1 MTVAIAARNRPPLR
15 GPTRAR
21 AAGRRS
27 KPMDSDARWEEII
40 EAASAIF
47 LKNGYEAT
55 SLQDI
60 ASAVGIL
67 KGSIYYYIK
76 AKEDLLFEI
85 VDRAQVQFL
94 ATLEEDATTEGA
106 SAPCPPLS
114 LHRPLDDTRTR
125 SSGNG
130 TPWPNGPST
139 VSTIGERLQLVIER
153 RDHFSDFV
161 KRIIVQG
168 VTEGAFDPKVD
179 VSLATIT
186 VFELLNRVH
195 QRVAPALRA
204 AFKARACPTGVPASS
219 SAAWAVPHWD
229 PAQGPLRPQA
239 GSPSSGSATR
249 RTALP
254 ATCRSI
260 RAAT

>member
-1 MTVAIAARNRPPLR
+1 MTGIRSPQPPPATP
-15 GPTRAR
+15 GPTRPR
-21 AAGRRS
+21 SAGRRS

-94 ATLEEDATTEGA
+94 ATLEEDAATEGA
-106 SAPCPPLS
+106 SAPTRLS
-114 LHRPLDDTRTR
+114 AFIHRWMTLNQKQREWNTVAER
-125 SSGNG
+125 SFDRL
-130 TPWPNGPST
+130 T
-139 VSTIGERLQLVIER
+139 GERLQLVIER
-153 RDHFSDFV
+153 RDHFSAFV
-161 KRIIVQG
+161 KRILVQG
-168 VTEGAFDPKVD
+168 VAEGAFDPGVD

-186 VFELLNRVH
+186 VFELLNHTNEWH
-195 QRVAPALRA
+195 QPEGRLSREGVADWYSQFIVRGL
-204 AFKARACPTGVPASS
+204 GG
-219 SAAWAVPHWD
+219 PHWD
-229 PAQGPLRPQA
+229 PRKDD
-239 GSPSSGSATR
+239 
-249 RTALP
+249 
-254 ATCRSI
+254 
-260 RAAT
+260 

>member
-1 MTVAIAARNRPPLR
+1 VTGIRSPQPPPAPA
-15 GPTRAR
+15 GPTRTR

-106 SAPCPPLS
+106 SAPARLS
-114 LHRPLDDTRTR
+114 AFIGRWMTLNQKQREWNTVAER
-125 SSGNG
+125 SFDRL
-130 TPWPNGPST
+130 T
-139 VSTIGERLQLVIER
+139 GERLQLVIER

-168 VTEGAFDPKVD
+168 VAEGAFDPKVD

-186 VFELLNRVH
+186 VFELLNHTNEWH
-195 QRVAPALRA
+195 QPEGRLSRESVSDWYSRFIIRGL
-204 AFKARACPTGVPASS
+204 GG
-219 SAAWAVPHWD
+219 PHWD
-229 PAQGPLRPQA
+229 PRKDH
-239 GSPSSGSATR
+239 
-249 RTALP
+249 
-254 ATCRSI
+254 
-260 RAAT
+260 

>member
-1 MTVAIAARNRPPLR
+1 
-15 GPTRAR
+15 
-21 AAGRRS
+21 
-27 KPMDSDARWEEII
+27 MDSDARWEEII
-40 EAASAIF
+40 EAASTIF

-94 ATLEEDATTEGA
+94 ATLEEDAATVGA
-106 SAPCPPLS
+106 SAPARLS
-114 LHRPLDDTRTR
+114 AFIRRWITLNQKQRDWNTVAER
-125 SSGNG
+125 SFDRL
-130 TPWPNGPST
+130 T
-139 VSTIGERLQLVIER
+139 GERLSLVIER

-168 VTEGAFDPKVD
+168 INEGAFDPSTD

-186 VFELLNRVH
+186 VFELLNHTSEWH
-195 QRVAPALRA
+195 QPEGRLSREGVAEWY
-204 AFKARACPTGVPASS
+204 ARFIIRGLGGPT
-219 SAAWAVPHWD
+219 WD
-229 PAQGPLRPQA
+229 PRKDA
-239 GSPSSGSATR
+239 
-249 RTALP
+249 
-254 ATCRSI
+254 
-260 RAAT
+260 